1 VRRLAEQQ
9 HLAYFAGGCVRDF
22 VMGKQPTDYDVAT
35 TATPAQIQE
44 IFGPRRTLAIGAA
57 FGVVCVHQKIDGIQH
72 QVEVATFRRDGIY
85 SDGRHPDEV
94 TFSTPEWDAQR
105 RDFTINGLF
114 YDPLRRHIIDYVDG
128 VGDIERRR
136 LRAIGNPEARFRED
150 KLRLLR
156 AIRFA
161 ARLDFALDPVTG
173 HSIRQMAEE
182 IVVVSPERIAAE
194 LRKMFSHPSRTQAM
208 ALMRDTGLLPVLM
221 PELMLIFGTATGED
235 GLMEHLRRLKQLDLE
250 AALGLFGC
258 LLSPSGKATAE
269 TEAREESGSS
279 TVGQG
284 LAGKGPGDGKRWL
297 VSAWQERWRLSNEE
311 ANCIGFVLAHGLL
324 LKKADQ
330 LAWSRLQPLLIS
342 PYIATALS
350 VTAALLEHEFGTD
363 QALSRCRAALAWPR
377 ARLNPAPLVDGR
389 LLLELQVPTGPL
401 YASLIKSGRAAQLDG
416 AIRNREEAIGWL
428 RERLNSEV

>member
-1 VRRLAEQQ
+1 LAEQQ

-35 TATPAQIQE
+35 TATPAQIRE
-44 IFGPRRTLAIGAA
+44 IFGPRRTLAIGAS

-114 YDPLRRHIIDYVDG
+114 YDPLRRHIIDYIDG

-161 ARLDFALDPVTG
+161 ARLNFELDPATG
-173 HSIRQMAEE
+173 KSIEQMAEE

-194 LRKMFSHPSRTQAM
+194 LRKMFSHPSRTRAI
-208 ALMRDTGLLPVLM
+208 ALMREARLLRVLM
-221 PELMLIFGTATGED
+221 PEWTLILDSVTGEER
-235 GLMEHLRRLKQLDLE
+235 LMEHLGRLKQMDLE
-250 AALGLFGC
+250 ATLGLFGC
-258 LLSPSGKATAE
+258 LLSEPGKPTDG
-269 TEAREESGSS
+269 TEAGEESDSNAADE
-279 TVGQG
+279 G
-284 LAGKGPGDGKRWL
+284 LAGNGEGDGKRRL
-297 VSAWQERWRLSNEE
+297 VNAWQERWRLSNDE
-311 ANCIGFVLAHGLL
+311 ANCIGFVLAHAPL

-363 QALSRCRAALAWPR
+363 QALSRCRAALAWPH

-401 YASLIKSGRAAQLDG
+401 YASLIKSARAAQLDG

-428 RERLNSEV
+428 RDRLNPTV